1 MCEGYVCQ
9 VVFDVG
15 DACTSFVCGK
25 KDVDA
30 LEFSTN
36 GALDALYPA
45 FPLADLIGFVACI
58 DSADF
63 NFYVGLHIPG
73 QFVGAFDVVG
83 RFDPAG
89 GLWRC

>member
-15 DACTSFVCGK
+15 DACTGFVCGQEN
-25 KDVDA
+25 VDA

-36 GALDALYPA
+36 GALDSLHPA
-45 FPLADLIGFVACI
+45 FALADLIGFVASI
-58 DSADF
+58 DPADF
-63 NFYVGLHIPG
+63 NLYVGLHIPS
-73 QFVGAFDVVG
+73 QLVGAFDIVG
-83 RFDPAG
+83 RFDPTG